1 MEIILRSHFI
11 ILTSSSALKVYVF
24 AEALAEG
31 AVKMGM
37 PSVLAQRFAAQTI
50 LVSIWVVSVVYFF

>member
-1 MEIILRSHFI
+1 M
-11 ILTSSSALKVYVF
+11 F

-37 PSVLAQRFAAQTI
+37 PSALAQRFAAQTI
-50 LVSIWVVSVVYFF
+50 LVSIFPTLYVMFESFIFIF

>member
-1 MEIILRSHFI
+1 M
-11 ILTSSSALKVYVF
+11 F

-37 PSVLAQRFAAQTI
+37 PGALAQRIAAQTI
-50 LVSIWVVSVVYFF
+50 LVGSHAHLCFSILELKF

>member
-1 MEIILRSHFI
+1 M
-11 ILTSSSALKVYVF
+11 F

-50 LVSIWVVSVVYFF
+50 LVSIFTAVYVLSH